1 MTVAEI
7 KTTLEKQPMPKY
19 SSGEETFNW
28 ISHAIG
34 IVLGL
39 VTLGVFITLSVLHSY
54 SFWKISALIFF
65 SLTIILLYSTSTIYH
80 ALPKDQIRKKLFRLL
95 DHNTIYLLI
104 AGTYAPICAFAF
116 PNTNYGFII
125 MAIQIIG
132 LLIGTIMNFINLNG
146 KVTQIIT
153 VALYVVMGWSIVIF
167 FPAMK
172 MMPLNIILFILAGG
186 ISYTLGVIF
195 YAVGRK
201 IKWMHSVFHLFVLI
215 ATILQLVGIILLIL

>member
-7 KTTLEKQPMPKY
+7 KETLEKQPMPKY

-34 IVLGL
+34 IAVGL
-39 VTLGVFITLSVLHSY
+39 VMLGVFITLSVLRSY
-54 SFWKISALIFF
+54 SFWENSALIVY
-65 SLTIILLYSTSTIYH
+65 SLTIIILYVTSTIYH
-80 ALPKDQIRKKLFRLL
+80 ALPNNQIRKKIFRLL

-116 PNTNYGFII
+116 PGTNYGFII
-125 MAIQIIG
+125 MVVQIIG

-146 KVTQIIT
+146 KATQIIT

-167 FPAMK
+167 YPAMK
-172 MMPLNIILFILAGG
+172 MMPLNIILFILFGG
-186 ISYTLGVIF
+186 ISYTLGVVF
-195 YAVGRK
+195 YAIGRK
-201 IKWMHSVFHLFVLI
+201 IKWMHSIFHLFVFLG
-215 ATILQLVGIILLIL
+215 TILQLVGIVLLI

>member
-1 MTVAEI
+1 
-7 KTTLEKQPMPKY
+7 
-19 SSGEETFNW
+19 
-28 ISHAIG
+28 
-34 IVLGL
+34 
-39 VTLGVFITLSVLHSY
+39 
-54 SFWKISALIFF
+54 
-65 SLTIILLYSTSTIYH
+65 
-80 ALPKDQIRKKLFRLL
+80 
-95 DHNTIYLLI
+95 
-104 AGTYAPICAFAF
+104 
-116 PNTNYGFII
+116 

>member
-7 KTTLEKQPMPKY
+7 KETLEKQPMPKY

-34 IVLGL
+34 IAVGL
-39 VTLGVFITLSVLHSY
+39 VMLGVFITLSVLRSY
-54 SFWKISALIFF
+54 SFWENSALIVY
-65 SLTIILLYSTSTIYH
+65 SLTIIILYATSTIYH
-80 ALPKDQIRKKLFRLL
+80 ALPNNQIRKKIFRLL

-116 PNTNYGFII
+116 PGTNYGFII
-125 MAIQIIG
+125 MVVQIIG

-146 KVTQIIT
+146 KATQIIT

-167 FPAMK
+167 YPAMK
-172 MMPLNIILFILAGG
+172 MMPLNIILFVLFGG
-186 ISYTLGVIF
+186 ISYTLGVVF
-195 YAVGRK
+195 YAIGRK
-201 IKWMHSVFHLFVLI
+201 IKWMHSIFHLFVFLG
-215 ATILQLVGIILLIL
+215 TILQLVGIVLLI

>member
-7 KTTLEKQPMPKY
+7 KETLEKQPMPKY

-34 IVLGL
+34 IAVGL
-39 VTLGVFITLSVLHSY
+39 VILGVFITLSVLRSY
-54 SFWKISALIFF
+54 SFWENSALIVY
-65 SLTIILLYSTSTIYH
+65 SLTIIILYATSTIYH
-80 ALPKDQIRKKLFRLL
+80 ALPNNQIRKKIFRLL

-116 PNTNYGFII
+116 PGTNYGFII
-125 MAIQIIG
+125 MVVQIIG

-146 KVTQIIT
+146 KATQIIT

-167 FPAMK
+167 YPAMK
-172 MMPLNIILFILAGG
+172 MMPLNIILFVLFGG
-186 ISYTLGVIF
+186 ISYTLGVVF
-195 YAVGRK
+195 YAIGRK
-201 IKWMHSVFHLFVLI
+201 IKWMHSIFHLIVFLG
-215 ATILQLVGIILLIL
+215 TILQLVGIVLLI

>member
-7 KTTLEKQPMPKY
+7 KETLEKQPMPKY

-34 IVLGL
+34 IAVGL
-39 VTLGVFITLSVLHSY
+39 VMLGVFITLSVLRSY
-54 SFWKISALIFF
+54 SFWENSALIVY
-65 SLTIILLYSTSTIYH
+65 SLTIIILYATSTIYH
-80 ALPKDQIRKKLFRLL
+80 ALPNNQIRKKIFRLL

-116 PNTNYGFII
+116 PGTNYGFII
-125 MAIQIIG
+125 MVVQIIG

-146 KVTQIIT
+146 KATQIIT

-167 FPAMK
+167 YPAIK
-172 MMPLNIILFILAGG
+172 MMPLNIILFILFGG
-186 ISYTLGVIF
+186 ISYTLGVVF
-195 YAVGRK
+195 YAIGRK
-201 IKWMHSVFHLFVLI
+201 IKWMHSIFHLFVFLG
-215 ATILQLVGIILLIL
+215 TILQLVGIVLLI

>member
-7 KTTLEKQPMPKY
+7 KETLEKQPMPKY

-34 IVLGL
+34 IAVGL
-39 VTLGVFITLSVLHSY
+39 VMLGVFITLSVLRSY
-54 SFWKISALIFF
+54 SFWENSALIVY
-65 SLTIILLYSTSTIYH
+65 SLTIIILYATSTIYH
-80 ALPKDQIRKKLFRLL
+80 ALPNNQIRKKIFRLL

-116 PNTNYGFII
+116 PGTNYGFII
-125 MAIQIIG
+125 MVVQIIG

-146 KVTQIIT
+146 KATQIIT

-167 FPAMK
+167 YPAMK
-172 MMPLNIILFILAGG
+172 MMPLNIILFILFGG
-186 ISYTLGVIF
+186 ISYTLGVVF
-195 YAVGRK
+195 YAIGRK
-201 IKWMHSVFHLFVLI
+201 IKWMHSIFHLFVFLG
-215 ATILQLVGIILLIL
+215 TILQLVGIVLLI